1 MRKLPQSGWL
11 SNLCANVKLRQ
22 FPEIIL
28 EQELVSAHSYL
39 FGSSEDSKTRAY
51 DFNQTFLLN
60 NSFDRTNID
69 QNVSLFVQI
78 PDIGKDLSEIRKDGK
93 RYFLSQQKP
102 YLRHIDLMDYVS
114 SQRFI
119 RQIRMTNESI
129 FVFVDHSNTLN
140 IFNDEQYCIE
150 FDRKTLIVT
159 EVH

>member
-1 MRKLPQSGWL
+1 M
-11 SNLCANVKLRQ
+11 
-22 FPEIIL
+22 
-28 EQELVSAHSYL
+28 
-39 FGSSEDSKTRAY
+39 
-51 DFNQTFLLN
+51 
-60 NSFDRTNID
+60 
-69 QNVSLFVQI
+69 QI